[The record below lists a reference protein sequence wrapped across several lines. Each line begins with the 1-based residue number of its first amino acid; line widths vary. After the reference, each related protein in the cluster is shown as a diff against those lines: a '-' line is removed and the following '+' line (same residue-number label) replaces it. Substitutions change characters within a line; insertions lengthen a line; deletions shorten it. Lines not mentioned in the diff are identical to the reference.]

1 MKVKLNSSR
10 AIGFDEEPYII
21 SEIGSNHNG
30 DMKIAK
36 KLIEASKD
44 AGADCVKFQ
53 SWSKESIFSKKKYQD
68 NFFLDDDYRK
78 REDFTL
84 EEIVE
89 KYSIS
94 EEELA
99 EMNDYSKK
107 IGIDFTSTP
116 FSRKEVDFL
125 VDSLDVPFIKIA
137 SMDLNN
143 YPYLDYIARKN
154 KPMILSTGLSTLSE
168 IDKAVETIE
177 DTGNS
182 NLIILHCVATYPP
195 KDEDMNLRNINT
207 LSKIYSYP
215 IGFSDHSIGPCLSV
229 AAVANNACVIEKHFT
244 LDKNMEGW
252 DHSISADP
260 KDMKSLV
267 IDSKR
272 VFSALGKSKISRTES
287 KERVSEFRRSI
298 VASRDISSGEIFT
311 EDMLD
316 YKRPGIG
323 LSPENNEVI
332 VGSKATRNISF
343 DDIILLSD
351 FK

>member
-10 AIGFDEEPYII
+10 AIGLDEEPYII

-107 IGIDFTSTP
+107 IGLDFTSTP
-116 FSRKEVDFL
+116 FSRKEVDFM